1 MKVVARKGE
10 GTHTTVI
17 ELWLNEEDAKQRAQT
32 GNFSE
37 DLHDMVDECL
47 SEHLKGLHRAQR
59 IRMTPKVLTRFA
71 S

>member
-10 GTHTTVI
+10 GTHTTVLEI
-17 ELWLNEEDAKQRAQT
+17 WMSREDAEERKNT

-47 SEHLKGLHRAQR
+47 AEHLKGLHRAQR
-59 IRMTPKVLTRFA
+59 IRMTPKALTRF
-71 S
+71 